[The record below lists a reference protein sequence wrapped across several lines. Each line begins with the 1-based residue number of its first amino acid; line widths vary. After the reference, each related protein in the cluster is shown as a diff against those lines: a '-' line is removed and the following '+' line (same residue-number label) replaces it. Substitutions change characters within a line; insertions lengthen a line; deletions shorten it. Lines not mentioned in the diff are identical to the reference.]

1 MKKYCLIGLGNVG
14 NLYAQT
20 YHNMGRLFVE
30 FIAKKNK
37 VLLIEIK
44 KYEANIAKFQ
54 LDEILINLGV
64 PNTMMN
70 ASGVSVNK
78 VLKYEGI
85 LVENLILAY
94 DDLDIPFGEFKLQ
107 FGKNPHA
114 HNGVNSVISN
124 LGTNEFWH
132 LRIGIGVI
140 RPDAF
145 EGRDFVLSQIPKEQ
159 KKVVLELFENISNEM
174 NKILKI

>member
-30 FIAKKNK
+30 FIANKNN

-78 VLKYEGI
+78 LLKYE
-85 LVENLILAY
+85 
-94 DDLDIPFGEFKLQ
+94 
-107 FGKNPHA
+107 
-114 HNGVNSVISN
+114 
-124 LGTNEFWH
+124 
-132 LRIGIGVI
+132 
-140 RPDAF
+140 
-145 EGRDFVLSQIPKEQ
+145 
-159 KKVVLELFENISNEM
+159 
-174 NKILKI
+174 